1 MRSIKTKAFSLIL
14 AGSML
19 LALAGC
25 NMSAP
30 STVGNIGGV
39 EIPSGL
45 YLLMQYNAYN
55 TAASNATLPEGK
67 KSSDVSAVLKAE
79 CTGTIGDEEVT
90 ATGAEYIQKLTD
102 RSVDYYAAVEKTFA
116 ELGGELDADTLDS
129 VTTTADS
136 MWESNGKLYEAN
148 GIGRSTVENYLL
160 NAQKAK
166 KILEMTYGEN
176 GTTPV
181 TESEYKNYIADNCYY
196 IESVQLPL
204 INYTSYTA
212 ATEEQKAAIEEI
224 AEACRKDLS
233 EKTLGEGAA
242 ASQVYTAAMTYAPQA
257 MQAMGGTMESSQAV
271 YYGASQLFTPSALS
285 GYANSEDGTNK
296 LTDPLDA
303 AQPGEWITIDL
314 GSSILVARRLD
325 PLSTGASV
333 SDLVKGYDLL
343 TAMKSSDMQNEMYAA
358 GAALEHNLDASAIK
372 TYAASKIKKNV

>member
-1 MRSIKTKAFSLIL
+1 MRSIKTKGFSLML

-55 TAASNATLPEGK
+55 TAASKATLPEGK

-102 RSVDYYAAVEKTFA
+102 RSVEYYAAVEKTFA

-129 VTTTADS
+129 VTTNADS

-212 ATEEQKAAIEEI
+212 ATEEQKTAIEEI
-224 AEACRKDLS
+224 AETCRKDLS

-303 AQPGEWITIDL
+303 AQPGEWVTIDL

-333 SDLVKGYDLL
+333 SDLVKSYDLL
-343 TAMKSSDMQNEMYAA
+343 TAMKSSDMQNEMYAV

>member
-1 MRSIKTKAFSLIL
+1 MRSIKTKVFSLAM
-14 AGSML
+14 AGGML

-30 STVGNIGGV
+30 STVGTIGGV

-55 TAASNATLPEGK
+55 TAASKATLPEGK
-67 KSSDVSAVLKAE
+67 KSDDVKAVLKAE

-102 RSVDYYAAVEKTFA
+102 RSIEYYAAVEKTFA
-116 ELGGELDADTLDS
+116 ELGGELDSDTLDS
-129 VTTTADS
+129 VASDLDS
-136 MWESNGKLYEAN
+136 LWGTNAKVYEAN
-148 GIGRSTVENYLL
+148 GIGRASVESYLL

-166 KILEMTYGEN
+166 KILELTYGEN
-176 GTTPV
+176 GTNPV
-181 TESEYKNYIADNCYY
+181 AEDDYKNYITDNCYY

-204 INYTSYTA
+204 INYTNYSA
-212 ATEEQKAAIEEI
+212 ATDEQKTAVTEI
-224 AEACRKDLS
+224 AEKCRADLS
-233 EKTLGEGAA
+233 EKAIGDSAA
-242 ASQVYTAAMTYAPQA
+242 ATQVYTAAMTYAPQA
-257 MQAMGGTMESSQAV
+257 MQALGGTMEPSQAV

-303 AQPGEWITIDL
+303 AKIGEWVTIDL

-325 PLSTGASV
+325 PLKTGVSV
-333 SDLVKGYDLL
+333 SEMVKTYDLL
-343 TAMKSSDMQNEMYAA
+343 TAMKSTDMQNEMYAA
-358 GAALEHNLDASAIK
+358 GAALEHNLDASAVK

>member
-1 MRSIKTKAFSLIL
+1 MRSIKTKGFSLIL

-55 TAASNATLPEGK
+55 TAASKATLPEGK

-102 RSVDYYAAVEKTFA
+102 RSVEYYAAVEKTFA

-129 VTTTADS
+129 VTTNADS

-212 ATEEQKAAIEEI
+212 ATEEQKTAIEEI
-224 AEACRKDLS
+224 AETCRKDLS

-343 TAMKSSDMQNEMYAA
+343 TAMKSGDMQNEMYAA

>member
-1 MRSIKTKAFSLIL
+1 MRSIKTKGFSLIL

-102 RSVDYYAAVEKTFA
+102 RSVEYYAAVEKTFA

-129 VTTTADS
+129 VTTNADS

-181 TESEYKNYIADNCYY
+181 TESEYKHYIADNCYY

-212 ATEEQKAAIEEI
+212 ATEEQKTAIEKI
-224 AEACRKDLS
+224 AETCRKDLS
-233 EKTLGEGAA
+233 EKTQGESAA

-257 MQAMGGTMESSQAV
+257 MQAMGGTMESTQAV

-303 AQPGEWITIDL
+303 AQPGEWVTIDL

-333 SDLVKGYDLL
+333 SDLVKSYDLL

-358 GAALEHNLDASAIK
+358 GAVLEHNLDASAIK

>member
-1 MRSIKTKAFSLIL
+1 MRSIKTKGFSLIL

-102 RSVDYYAAVEKTFA
+102 RSVEYYAAVEKTFA

-129 VTTTADS
+129 VTTNADS

-224 AEACRKDLS
+224 AETCRKDLS

-358 GAALEHNLDASAIK
+358 GAAFEHNLDASAIK

>member
-129 VTTTADS
+129 VTTNADS

-181 TESEYKNYIADNCYY
+181 TEIEYKNYIADNCYY

-285 GYANSEDGTNK
+285 SYANGEDGTNK

>member
-1 MRSIKTKAFSLIL
+1 MRSIKTKGFSLIL

-55 TAASNATLPEGK
+55 TAASKATLPEGK
-67 KSSDVSAVLKAE
+67 KSSNVSAVLKAE

-129 VTTTADS
+129 VTTNADS

-224 AEACRKDLS
+224 AETCRKDLS

-303 AQPGEWITIDL
+303 AQPGEWVTIDL

-333 SDLVKGYDLL
+333 SDLVKSYDLL

-358 GAALEHNLDASAIK
+358 GAALEHNLDASTIK

>member
-1 MRSIKTKAFSLIL
+1 MRSIKTKGFSLIL

-55 TAASNATLPEGK
+55 TAASKATLPEGK

-102 RSVDYYAAVEKTFA
+102 RSVEYYAAVEKTFA

-129 VTTTADS
+129 VTTNADS

-224 AEACRKDLS
+224 AETCRKDLS
-233 EKTLGEGAA
+233 EKTQGESAA

-333 SDLVKGYDLL
+333 SDLVKSYDLL

-372 TYAASKIKKNV
+372 TYTASKIKKNV

>member
-1 MRSIKTKAFSLIL
+1 MRSIKTKGFSLIL

-67 KSSDVSAVLKAE
+67 KSSDVGAVLKAE

-129 VTTTADS
+129 VTTNADS

-166 KILEMTYGEN
+166 KILEMTYGEK